1 MLPTQLIKK
10 GCIVSFISLLLLTAV
25 LYFVVYKTLVVESFG
40 SLNQIG
46 EALVHSGMSGKDK
59 ALYAHYFTKKT
70 ADQDDDDTTP
80 CGPDKDAVTE
90 NDLLY
95 GIAYTSQTRDEDN
108 VCAKNATEDTC
119 IKTVRIKQK
128 MKAKEEGCFGDEG
141 ALFSGDRL
149 DICPNPARSPP
160 EDVADWDA
168 DWAAEKAG
176 KPATQD
182 KDYKIRYN
190 VYPCTWTGSK
200 CDQDSQACGV
210 VSDSG
215 YANRVNNVPDG
226 LLPSSNED
234 WTPDTTGGVESQ
246 RLSFLEAHTPP

>member
-59 ALYAHYFTKKT
+59 ALYAHYFTKRT
-70 ADQDDDDTTP
+70 ADQADDDTTP

-108 VCAKNATEDTC
+108 VCAKNATEDSC

-128 MKAKEEGCFGDEG
+128 MKAKDDGCFGDEG

-149 DICPNPARSPP
+149 DICPTPSIN
-160 EDVADWDA
+160 
-168 DWAAEKAG
+168 AEGVELAERAG
-176 KPATQD
+176 KPATKD
-182 KDYKIRYN
+182 DDYKIRYN

-215 YANRVNNVPDG
+215 YAYRVNNVPDG

-234 WTPDTTGGVESQ
+234 WTPDTTADVESQ
-246 RLSFLEAHTPP
+246 RLSFLDAHTT

>member
-46 EALVHSGMSGKDK
+46 EALVDSDMSGKDK
-59 ALYAHYFTKKT
+59 ALYAHYFTKRT
-70 ADQDDDDTTP
+70 ADQADDDTTP

-90 NDLLY
+90 NELLY

-108 VCAKNATEDTC
+108 VCAKNATEDSC

-128 MKAKEEGCFGDEG
+128 MKAKDDGCFGDEG

-149 DICPNPARSPP
+149 DICPSPA
-160 EDVADWDA
+160 VN
-168 DWAAEKAG
+168 AEGVELEERAG
-176 KPATQD
+176 KPATKD
-182 KDYKIRYN
+182 EDYKIRYN

-215 YANRVNNVPDG
+215 YAYRVNNVPDG

-234 WTPDTTGGVESQ
+234 WTPDTTADVESQ
-246 RLSFLEAHTPP
+246 RLSFLDAHTQP